1 MPSPLYC
8 LSGLNIVFALCTL
21 DFGVCVW
28 EGGGRRGTCHSVSVG
43 GMLEWGTLSLPET
56 TSQCPGGDL
65 FPPPSSL
72 SGPHCVSFSI
82 QSEVSFEGAYG
93 NLKRLY
99 DKAARMYHQ
108 LKKCETR
115 RLSPSRKR

>member
-1 MPSPLYC
+1 MRLE
-8 LSGLNIVFALCTL
+8 
-21 DFGVCVW
+21 GVCVW
-28 EGGGRRGTCHSVSVG
+28 PGERAWRGGWPSAPAPRSPGRAAAPARPCQGSAASVS
-43 GMLEWGTLSLPET
+43 L
-56 TSQCPGGDL
+56 
-65 FPPPSSL
+65 
-72 SGPHCVSFSI
+72 SI

-99 DKAARMYHQ
+99 DKAARMHHQ

>member
-1 MPSPLYC
+1 MWASPLPDA
-8 LSGLNIVFALCTL
+8 S
-21 DFGVCVW
+21 
-28 EGGGRRGTCHSVSVG
+28 GRRVRVAGGACLAGRLAQRPCQQRCPQEPWQGGSTPARPCQGSAASVS
-43 GMLEWGTLSLPET
+43 L
-56 TSQCPGGDL
+56 
-65 FPPPSSL
+65 
-72 SGPHCVSFSI
+72 SI

-99 DKAARMYHQ
+99 DKAARMHHQ

>member
-1 MPSPLYC
+1 MGLYLVPVC
-8 LSGLNIVFALCTL
+8 GGDVGLALPDASGRRVRVA
-21 DFGVCVW
+21 GKERAW
-28 EGGGRRGTCHSVSVG
+28 KGGRPSAPAAALPPEALAGRQHPCPALPCRGSVASVS
-43 GMLEWGTLSLPET
+43 L
-56 TSQCPGGDL
+56 
-65 FPPPSSL
+65 
-72 SGPHCVSFSI
+72 SI

-99 DKAARMYHQ
+99 DKAARMHQQ